1 MSDIIKN
8 IKENIPNLSKSNKRI
23 AHFIIE
29 NVEDAAFLTAAKIA
43 KEVGVSEST
52 VVRFATTL
60 GFDGFPQLQR
70 EISDFLKQKLHSPAK
85 IDFENT
91 NLKGSALVKK
101 IMTDDSNR
109 LLDSLN
115 MIDETAF
122 NAAVSMISKARK
134 VYVVGVRSCEA
145 LASFFSFYLRMIVDD
160 VVLISTSSSSEIFEQ
175 MININERDVLV
186 GISFPRYSMRTLKA
200 MEFANNRNAGVIAIT
215 DSIHSPMN
223 LYSSCNLFSKC
234 SMAKLVDSLVAPMSL
249 INSLI
254 IALCIENSQKTVKR
268 MEELE
273 MVWNDYQV
281 AANDEINYLDEEL
294 ISDLKGLV

>member
-91 NLKGSALVKK
+91 NLKGSDLVKK

-175 MININERDVLV
+175 MININEQDVLV

-281 AANDEINYLDEEL
+281 TANDEINYLDEEL

>member
-91 NLKGSALVKK
+91 NLKGSDLVKK

-160 VVLISTSSSSEIFEQ
+160 VVLVSTSSSSEIFEQ
-175 MININERDVLV
+175 MINIDEQDVLV

-281 AANDEINYLDEEL
+281 VANDEINYLDEEL

>member
-91 NLKGSALVKK
+91 NLKGSDLVKK

-175 MININERDVLV
+175 MINIDEQDVLV

-200 MEFANNRNAGVIAIT
+200 MEFANNRNEGVIAIT
-215 DSIHSPMN
+215 DIIHSPKN

-281 AANDEINYLDEEL
+281 VANDEINYLDEEL

>member
-91 NLKGSALVKK
+91 NLKGSDLVKK

-175 MININERDVLV
+175 MINIDEQDVLV

-281 AANDEINYLDEEL
+281 VANDEINYLDEEL

>member
-91 NLKGSALVKK
+91 NLKGSDLVKK

-175 MININERDVLV
+175 MINIDERDVLV

-223 LYSSCNLFSKC
+223 LYSSCTLFSKC

-281 AANDEINYLDEEL
+281 TANDEINYLDEEL